1 MLTCFKFLVPL
12 IIQGGGQRD
21 GGQSFM
27 GVVLICLDVSF
38 AVGSLILL
46 LTMLFLVHAPI
57 SQRFL
62 FYFACNN
69 VGGRYFLRQD
79 YTIECFKNAHWEF
92 SIVVISFSIQILSSS
107 IVQNFIP
114 ARKSTSRKGDN
125 GIVIVVGGSYIY
137 HGAPV
142 LSSLAALR
150 CGTDLVYTS
159 VPKIN
164 VTPTRAISPNLIV
177 IPLVDQKLTLG
188 AVKKL
193 VGALPR
199 NLHSATIGMGLA
211 IQEKNSLLYLV
222 KSLLDRDVRLSLD
235 ASALIPEVLPL
246 LANKNVVV
254 TPHSGEFKRLFGD
267 VPPDSQNERIP
278 LVEQHALDNGI
289 TILLKGPTDIISNGK
304 TTYLCEKNTPAMTVG
319 GTGDVLS
326 GLVAGLLSKNRN
338 SLESAA
344 AASFICGL
352 AGKHVQDKLGLHMTS
367 MDLIDAIPNVMK
379 PFDKII

>member
-1 MLTCFKFLVPL
+1 MEP
-12 IIQGGGQRD
+12 
-21 GGQSFM
+21 
-27 GVVLICLDVSF
+27 
-38 AVGSLILL
+38 
-46 LTMLFLVHAPI
+46 
-57 SQRFL
+57 
-62 FYFACNN
+62 
-69 VGGRYFLRQD
+69 
-79 YTIECFKNAHWEF
+79 
-92 SIVVISFSIQILSSS
+92 QILSSS

-114 ARKSTSRKGDN
+114 TRKSTSRKGDN
-125 GIVIVVGGSYIY
+125 GIVLVVGGSYIY

-150 CGTDLVYTS
+150 CGTDLVYTC

-211 IQEKNSLLYLV
+211 IQEKNSLLHLV

-246 LANKNVVV
+246 LAHKNVVV

-267 VPPDSQNERIP
+267 VPSDSNVERIK
-278 LVEQHALDNGI
+278 LVEQNALKYGI
-289 TILLKGPTDIISNGK
+289 TILLKGSTDIISDGK
-304 TTYLCEKNTPAMTVG
+304 ITYLCEKNTPAMTVG

-326 GLVAGLLSKNRN
+326 GLVAGLLSNNRN

-344 AASFICGL
+344 AAAFICGL
-352 AGKHVQDKLGLHMTS
+352 AGKQVQDKLGFHITS
-367 MDLIDAIPNVMK
+367 MDLIDAIPSIMK
-379 PFDKII
+379 PFDKIV

>member
-1 MLTCFKFLVPL
+1 M
-12 IIQGGGQRD
+12 
-21 GGQSFM
+21 
-27 GVVLICLDVSF
+27 
-38 AVGSLILL
+38 ILSA
-46 LTMLFLVHAPI
+46 T
-57 SQRFL
+57 
-62 FYFACNN
+62 
-69 VGGRYFLRQD
+69 
-79 YTIECFKNAHWEF
+79 TIE
-92 SIVVISFSIQILSSS
+92 
-107 IVQNFIP
+107 NFIAP
-114 ARKSTSRKGDN
+114 RKSTSRKGEN
-125 GIVIVVGGSYIY
+125 GIVLVVGGSYIY

-150 CGTDLVYTS
+150 SGTDLVYTS

-164 VTPTRAISPNLIV
+164 VASTRSISPNLIV

-235 ASALIPEVLPL
+235 ASALIPEVLPI

-254 TPHSGEFKRLFGD
+254 TPHAGEFKRLFGEILS
-267 VPPDSQNERIP
+267 DSTSERIN
-278 LVEQHALDNGI
+278 LVEQNALKYGI
-289 TILLKGPTDIISNGK
+289 TILLKGPTDVISDGN

-326 GLVAGLLSKNRN
+326 GLVAGLLSNNRN
-338 SLESAA
+338 CLESAA
-344 AASFICGL
+344 AASFICSL
-352 AGKHVQDKLGLHMTS
+352 AGKEIQSKLGLHITS
-367 MDLIDAIPNVMK
+367 MDLIDELPNVMK

>member
-1 MLTCFKFLVPL
+1 MEPQL
-12 IIQGGGQRD
+12 
-21 GGQSFM
+21 
-27 GVVLICLDVSF
+27 
-38 AVGSLILL
+38 
-46 LTMLFLVHAPI
+46 
-57 SQRFL
+57 
-62 FYFACNN
+62 
-69 VGGRYFLRQD
+69 
-79 YTIECFKNAHWEF
+79 
-92 SIVVISFSIQILSSS
+92 LSSS
-107 IVQNFIP
+107 IVENFIP
-114 ARKSTSRKGDN
+114 ARKSSSRKGNN
-125 GIVIVVGGSYIY
+125 GIVLVIGGSYIY
-137 HGAPV
+137 HGAPI

-211 IQEKNSLLYLV
+211 IQEKNSLLHLV
-222 KSLLDRDVRLSLD
+222 QSLLNRDVRLSLD

-254 TPHSGEFKRLFGD
+254 TPHAGEFKRLFGD
-267 VPPDSQNERIP
+267 APSDSKNERIQ
-278 LVEQHALDNGI
+278 LVEKHALDNGV
-289 TILLKGPTDIISNGK
+289 TILLKGPTDIISNGN
-304 TTYLCEKNTPAMTVG
+304 TTYLCQKNTPAMTVG

-326 GLVAGLLSKNRN
+326 GLVAGLLSNNRN

-344 AASFICGL
+344 AAAFICGL
-352 AGKHVQDKLGLHMTS
+352 TGKQVQEKLGLHMTS
-367 MDLIDAIPNVMK
+367 MDLIDVIPNIMK

>member
-1 MLTCFKFLVPL
+1 MLEP
-12 IIQGGGQRD
+12 
-21 GGQSFM
+21 
-27 GVVLICLDVSF
+27 
-38 AVGSLILL
+38 
-46 LTMLFLVHAPI
+46 
-57 SQRFL
+57 
-62 FYFACNN
+62 
-69 VGGRYFLRQD
+69 
-79 YTIECFKNAHWEF
+79 
-92 SIVVISFSIQILSSS
+92 QILSSS
-107 IVQNFIP
+107 IIQNFIP

-125 GIVIVVGGSYIY
+125 GIVLVVGGSYIY

-150 CGTDLVYTS
+150 CGTDLVYTC

-177 IPLVDQKLTLG
+177 LPLVDQKLTLG

-211 IQEKNSLLYLV
+211 IQEKNSLLHLV

-235 ASALIPEVLPL
+235 ASALIPEILPL
-246 LANKNVVV
+246 LAHKNVVV

-267 VPPDSQNERIP
+267 VPSDSNIERIK
-278 LVEQHALDNGI
+278 LVEENALKHGI
-289 TILLKGPTDIISNGK
+289 TVLLKGSTDIVSDGK

-326 GLVAGLLSKNRN
+326 GLVAGLLSTNRN

-344 AASFICGL
+344 AASYICGL
-352 AGKHVQDKLGLHMTS
+352 AGKEVQEKLGFHMTS
-367 MDLIDAIPNVMK
+367 MDLINSLPSVMK
-379 PFDKII
+379 PFDRIV